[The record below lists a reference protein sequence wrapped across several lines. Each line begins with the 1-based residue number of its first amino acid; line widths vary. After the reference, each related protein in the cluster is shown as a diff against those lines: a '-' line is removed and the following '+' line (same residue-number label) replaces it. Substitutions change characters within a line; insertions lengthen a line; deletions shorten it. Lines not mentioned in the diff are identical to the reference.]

1 MYLHKDKELL
11 KETFHKCHEE
21 KGISLGI
28 IEKDYYV
35 SMMLKGVADS
45 GIGFI
50 FKGGTSLS
58 KCYKVIE
65 RFSEDIDLTVAQRPT
80 QGQRYDMANAVMDMG
95 NKIGLVLQ
103 NREEIR
109 RRRDFNR
116 YIFEYESII
125 ANSYVKPLIIVE
137 VYVALLAFP
146 TTIGSIDS
154 YVGQTLA
161 KHDTRI
167 AAEFGLLPFDMSVQ
181 DIRRTFV
188 DKVFAI
194 CDYYLA
200 GKSER
205 YSRHI
210 YDIYQIL
217 KIVNLEDLTKDFVA
231 EVRQV
236 RKEIMNCE
244 SAKDGINPTE
254 LLQDIVDKKFF
265 ERDYEQITK
274 KLLFTYVPYSKAIS
288 SIEKIIASR
297 CFTP

>member
-1 MYLHKDKELL
+1 MKNRVYR
-11 KETFHKCHEE
+11 
-21 KGISLGI
+21 GSL
-28 IEKDYYV
+28 
-35 SMMLKGVADS
+35 
-45 GIGFI
+45 
-50 FKGGTSLS
+50 KGGTSLS
-58 KCYKVIE
+58 KCYKVID

-167 AAEFGLLPFDMSVQ
+167 AAEFGLLPFDMTVQ

-210 YDIYQIL
+210 YD
-217 KIVNLEDLTKDFVA
+217 
-231 EVRQV
+231 
-236 RKEIMNCE
+236 
-244 SAKDGINPTE
+244 
-254 LLQDIVDKKFF
+254 
-265 ERDYEQITK
+265 
-274 KLLFTYVPYSKAIS
+274 
-288 SIEKIIASR
+288 
-297 CFTP
+297 